1 MKLILSSKIRNTIS
15 NIIGPIGGA
24 DLKAKGIRSMMV
36 LGVGTAAERGLKFV
50 RYMILARILA
60 RDQFGLMAIV
70 MVAATMFEAFT
81 EVGVKQSVIQN
92 KRGAER
98 DYLNVA
104 WWFQVV
110 RGLALFVIAFLAA
123 PWISSFYG
131 KPELLRLLQVAFL
144 AILFRG
150 LVSPRAYVLEKKY
163 RFDKVMLLVQ
173 GSGVFGA
180 IVAIVLGLI
189 IQSVWALVIGFVAEY
204 AIMCVLSYV
213 FVPVKPTFKINRED
227 LAELFRFA
235 RAMFGLPILTIIA
248 MRTDV
253 LVLGKVVAEDDLGMY
268 FLAVA
273 LVQLP
278 VFLFSRIVNPVLL
291 PVFSEKQDEKDSL
304 CRGILQVTETA
315 AAFGIPLVAFMA
327 SCASG
332 ILLLAYGPQYVGA
345 AAPLAV
351 LSLLVL
357 AQFQGSVF
365 ASAYLAVGKPHLHRR
380 CCVLR
385 AAIIVG
391 LLYPAAVHC
400 GLLGAAVVVVLGYLV
415 AVLMQVVWCRRIVDL
430 KLGAY
435 VRCHL
440 SGLLLA
446 LPIVLTFVMLWLFQI
461 NHPIYVLSIEA
472 SIFVATFIAG
482 FFIWNRA
489 RLLPAT
495 T

>member
-1 MKLILSSKIRNTIS
+1 MKLILSSKIRSTSS
-15 NIIGPIGGA
+15 NIIGRIGGT
-24 DLKAKGIRSMMV
+24 DLKAKSIRSMMV
-36 LGVGTAAERGLKFV
+36 LGVGTAAERGFKFA

-213 FVPVKPTFKINRED
+213 FVPIKPTFKINRED

-235 RAMFGLPILTIIA
+235 RAMLGLPILTIIA
-248 MRTDV
+248 LQTDV

-268 FLAVA
+268 YLAVA

-278 VFLFSRIVNPVLL
+278 IFLFSRMVNPVLL
-291 PVFSEKQDEKDSL
+291 PAFS
-304 CRGILQVTETA
+304 
-315 AAFGIPLVAFMA
+315 
-327 SCASG
+327 
-332 ILLLAYGPQYVGA
+332 
-345 AAPLAV
+345 
-351 LSLLVL
+351 
-357 AQFQGSVF
+357 
-365 ASAYLAVGKPHLHRR
+365 
-380 CCVLR
+380 
-385 AAIIVG
+385 
-391 LLYPAAVHC
+391 
-400 GLLGAAVVVVLGYLV
+400 
-415 AVLMQVVWCRRIVDL
+415 
-430 KLGAY
+430 
-435 VRCHL
+435 
-440 SGLLLA
+440 
-446 LPIVLTFVMLWLFQI
+446 
-461 NHPIYVLSIEA
+461 
-472 SIFVATFIAG
+472 
-482 FFIWNRA
+482 
-489 RLLPAT
+489 
-495 T
+495 

>member
-1 MKLILSSKIRNTIS
+1 
-15 NIIGPIGGA
+15 
-24 DLKAKGIRSMMV
+24 MMV

-131 KPELLRLLQVAFL
+131 KPELLRLLQVSFL

-163 RFDKVMLLVQ
+163 RFNKVVLLVQ
-173 GSGVFGA
+173 GSGVFGS
-180 IVAIVLGLI
+180 IVAVVLGLMI
-189 IQSVWALVIGFVAEY
+189 RSVWALVIGFVAEF

-213 FVPVKPTFKINRED
+213 FVPIKPTFKINRED

-235 RAMFGLPILTIIA
+235 RAIFGLPILTIIA
-248 MRTDV
+248 LQADV

-278 VFLFSRIVNPVLL
+278 IFLFSRIVNPVLL
-291 PVFSEKQDEKDSL
+291 PVFSEKQDDKDSL
-304 CRGILQVTETA
+304 CRGILQVTKTA
-315 AAFGIPLVAFMA
+315 ATFGMPLVAFMS

-332 ILLLAYGPQYVGA
+332 ILLLAYGPEYVGA

-357 AQFQGSVF
+357 AQFHGSIF
-365 ASAYLAVGKPHLHRR
+365 ASAYLAVGQPNLHRR

-385 AAIIVG
+385 AVIIVG
-391 LLYPAAVHC
+391 LLYPAVVHF
-400 GLLGAAVVVVLGYLV
+400 GLLGAAGVVVSGSLV
-415 AVLMQVVWCRRIVDL
+415 AVLMQVFWCRRIVDL

-435 VRCHL
+435 MRCHL

-446 LPIVLTFVMLWLFQI
+446 LPIILTSVVLWLFRI
-461 NHPIYVLSIEA
+461 DHPIYVLGIEA
-472 SIFVATFIAG
+472 FVFVATFIAG
-482 FFIWNRA
+482 FFTWNRV